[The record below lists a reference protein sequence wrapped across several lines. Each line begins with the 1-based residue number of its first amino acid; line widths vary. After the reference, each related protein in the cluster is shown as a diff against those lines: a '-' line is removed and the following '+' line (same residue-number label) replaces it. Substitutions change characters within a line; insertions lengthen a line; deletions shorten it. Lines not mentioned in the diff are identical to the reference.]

1 MNRGWSQRANKKLKK
16 SRGLMQRWI
25 IATRKV
31 VTRSRRSSFIM
42 MMISFLTKIYKRGL
56 KGSDLSLFNSS
67 CKIFLELLKLLHLI
81 VSWIRL
87 AYSMISLQNL
97 MNLFSQIRLK
107 NLLLLLQIT
116 NFINSI
122 LKIRMFCTRRIMM
135 EWFQSVGL
143 ILILQIH
150 ILCFKHI
157 FHNLSW

>member
-31 VTRSRRSSFIM
+31 ATRSRRSSFIM

-116 NFINSI
+116 NFIKNI
-122 LKIRMFCTRRIMM
+122 LRIRMFCTRRIMM
-135 EWFQSVGL
+135 E
-143 ILILQIH
+143 
-150 ILCFKHI
+150 
-157 FHNLSW
+157 

>member
-1 MNRGWSQRANKKLKK
+1 MNRGWSQSANKKIKK

-116 NFINSI
+116 NFIKNI
-122 LKIRMFCTRRIMM
+122 LRIRMFCTRRIMM
-135 EWFQSVGL
+135 ELFR
-143 ILILQIH
+143 
-150 ILCFKHI
+150 
-157 FHNLSW
+157 

>member
-1 MNRGWSQRANKKLKK
+1 MNRGCSQRANKKLKK

-31 VTRSRRSSFIM
+31 VTRIRRSSFIM

-97 MNLFSQIRLK
+97 MNLFFQIRLK

-116 NFINSI
+116 NFIKN
-122 LKIRMFCTRRIMM
+122 LLRIRMFCTRRIMM
-135 EWFQSVGL
+135 ELFR
-143 ILILQIH
+143 
-150 ILCFKHI
+150 
-157 FHNLSW
+157 